1 MNLNQL
7 YNILLS
13 GWEEQTKT
21 QRIKSDDFRDSPP
34 SKLLQHFSGG
44 TILIEDAKKPVLS
57 DDKIKTEE
65 GQLQVFLN
73 ITNVGVQ
80 TEFWIDETGTPQC
93 SLRFNKQGADYKL
106 SQSFTVLDQLS
117 IDALDFHSPVFVLDT
132 LPSKQEEE
140 NVNLQQKYS
149 GFFYDSKY
157 EDQITKGLHFEG
169 EVILPEALEWLKLF
183 SSQDSF
189 HADGAID
196 TFMEVPRLCLETE
209 TFNPIQ
215 LGHLELSFCLQ
226 VLCLYKM
233 FGNRE
238 GTIRI
243 SPNTFYR
250 IYAVLQYRYAT
261 DKQLRLPLDAFIYG
275 NQPNI
280 VVLEADTKEIAELAL
295 DNFSKLMCN
304 INFLEWIP
312 ADFPVFNAVLLE
324 RLYLISSTEK
334 IKLLEIGCSFGLND
348 KLSDFVVIPDILSIN
363 NFKIEFSIKDPM
375 GAPNI
380 TASIKGIA
388 AIQGISANESEF
400 SAILYLSKSKDEIAI
415 DFSVE
420 LMDDN
425 NINITDFINRLLP
438 YPIGI
443 PQVECTGLSISGS
456 TSPMEFSFSTNLS
469 STIEISVLFATI
481 KEFDLYFKY
490 KSEEG
495 KTSILPEDVHLYGS
509 VNLFD
514 NIDIHL
520 CASLSKNGWR
530 FEGAFRS
537 TDTQAISISSLLPG
551 TDLYL
556 IPEEIAGIKIISGS
570 IIMDTANKLLE
581 ISAVAEANIQFGE
594 LGEVEGKHIKFHFES
609 LDKWELTAQGKI
621 KLLKDEQDT
630 YLIDIG
636 GTLKIC
642 KDADKFGISYISDPD
657 SGYFREIPLL
667 IPYKVENGNVELSSM
682 NFQIVELKINK
693 EKGWHFESD
702 IKLVFTKLSDIIQK
716 VLPANLEVLLSV
728 DSGTKEAAMQLK
740 DSFLD
745 IIIPSLKL
753 PAVGD
758 IPALEIGEA
767 RLTLNNMKLVLNSN
781 MAEVEIEIKYY
792 LPSGLN
798 DIFGVDQQGRPK
810 VVIFDTYGQGNKY
823 LGINFYG
830 KTESGKFDIGFQLS
844 ELPIAFVKSE
854 SEDKMDYWAISL
866 GPDTQPDKYGSI
878 WLEKP
883 VFELNTDKGGFKAS
897 GGFLIK
903 KDPAIP
909 LDLLKRL
916 LEYANL
922 KDVAGLLPQELPIPF
937 SNPPKFI
944 VDGKLN
950 VKLIEDFFPNSLP
963 QQIIDALEEIASLVD
978 KLPEA
983 FLDYMNVEI
992 PKELHFKIY
1001 ITADGGID
1009 ISLSAKPDGIKILL
1023 LTPPSLFITGI
1034 KLREFSF
1041 GEILSGQIF
1050 KLRIDADID
1059 SFDILT
1065 LAASVI
1071 SDEKAQY
1078 YIGNPKKYR
1087 SKIEL
1092 HNILVLI
1099 FYQAGFPIPIP
1110 LFCDKVGI
1118 DYYGIGDFSL
1128 KTSFGLPEPSFNIKE
1143 IGGMFNDLIKFV
1155 SKPEFHLDPQKKY
1168 QDFDIKLILGP
1179 NYIKTGNMLGARLIG
1194 QEAELKLS
1202 LYETVAY
1209 LLNAIKFFDLESFI
1223 RSIDIKYRFGLSS
1236 YSLSFLCINMTADW
1250 IISTPNEFITEN
1262 GYEKLNIDA
1271 SKTNK
1276 FMEILP
1282 RRNEAKPITKDDKG
1296 IILFL
1301 NGVWNTTFTCFE
1313 AAFGLIALDTKRFST
1328 GFYLTGR
1335 ISDLLDLSLL
1345 ATVKIDPPTIPFQI
1359 YGQGKTKFSIANI
1372 PVFEGKSS
1380 VNAEA
1385 GCFII
1390 DGSFSLLD
1398 ENSPVYIKSSD
1409 NMGGLLN
1416 NEVIT
1421 LSGGIKAGILI
1432 FQAGGSI
1439 TVSNCGIEGSFEFIR
1454 TISFGITLYN
1464 NTLCVNGTLP
1474 LSWTDFTYDVRIQHD
1489 GSTDADF
1496 TSATILNLTDMKL
1509 SFTNML
1515 LKTDANG
1522 TLIIR
1527 ILGGEIFSG
1536 TVNIKDDIFEANG
1549 KVSLFPQGCPFNII
1563 GEVKGWI
1570 SNSGYSLSGNIQTII
1585 GILSYNGS
1593 ITIDSTGIKGSFI
1606 DGFKHT
1612 YTFGLKIYCGKLY
1625 IYGEYPSCTGQNP
1638 YYIDDQFPYL
1648 HTSTPPWGSISDIN
1662 QIEECTHPYS
1672 ISLFKE
1678 ALVMLMQ
1685 TYFTMDSTAVSRL
1698 FEDEALLG
1706 LYHFTIDILEHT
1718 DAAAGNDQQQYEMTA
1733 ARQTDGE
1740 DFFTELKAELQ
1751 KNGVDYDINIK
1762 DAKIALTSAATKNN
1776 RAVMTLYLPNEDN
1789 VALRAIEV
1797 KYYPYNPI
1805 KVFSFIGNKII
1816 KLIC

>member
-1 MNLNQL
+1 MNLDQL

-21 QRIKSDDFRDSPP
+21 QRIKSDDFGGAPP
-34 SKLLQHFSGG
+34 AKLLQYFSGG
-44 TILIEDAKKPVLS
+44 TILIEDADKPVLS
-57 DDKIKTEE
+57 GDRIKTEK

-73 ITNVGVQ
+73 ITDVGVQ
-80 TEFWIDETGTPQC
+80 TEFWIDETGIPQC
-93 SLRFNKQGADYKL
+93 SLRLYKQDADYKL
-106 SQSFTVLDQLS
+106 SQSFTDLDQLS

-132 LPSKQEEE
+132 LPSKQEEQ
-140 NVNLQQKYS
+140 NVNLQQEYS

-157 EDQITKGLHFEG
+157 EDQITKGLSFEG
-169 EVILPEALEWLKLF
+169 EVRLPEILEWLKLF
-183 SSQDSF
+183 SSQDSL
-189 HADGAID
+189 HTYGAID
-196 TFMEVPRLCLETE
+196 TFMEVPRFCLETE

-215 LGHLELSFCLQ
+215 LGHLELPFRLQ
-226 VLCLYKM
+226 VMCLYKM

-238 GTIRI
+238 GTISI

-250 IYAVLQYRYAT
+250 LNAVLQYRYDT
-261 DKQLRLPLDAFIYG
+261 DKLLRLPLNALIYG

-280 VVLEADTKEIAELAL
+280 VVLEADTKEIAELAM

-312 ADFPVFNAVLLE
+312 ADFPVFSAVLLE

-334 IKLLEIGCSFGLND
+334 VKLLEIGCSFGLND
-348 KLSDFVVIPDILSIN
+348 KLRDFVIIPDILSIN
-363 NFKIEFSIKDPM
+363 NFKIKFSIKDPM
-375 GAPNI
+375 GELNI
-380 TASIKGIA
+380 TAGIEGIA
-388 AIQGISANESEF
+388 NIHGISAKEGEL
-400 SAILYLSKSKDEIAI
+400 SASLYLSKSKDEIAI
-415 DFSVE
+415 SFSVE
-420 LMDDN
+420 LMDSS
-425 NINITDFINRLLP
+425 NINITEFINRLLP

-456 TSPMEFSFSTNLS
+456 TSPMEFSFSSNLS

-481 KEFDLYFKY
+481 KEFGLYFKY

-537 TDTQAISISSLLPG
+537 TDTQTISISSLLPG

-581 ISAVAEANIQFGE
+581 ISAEAETNISFGE
-594 LGEVEGKHIKFHFES
+594 LGEVEGKLIKLHFES

-642 KDADKFGISYISDPD
+642 KDADKLEISYISDPD

-682 NFQIVELKINK
+682 NFQIVELKIK
-693 EKGWHFESD
+693 KDKGWHFESD
-702 IKLVFTKLSDIIQK
+702 FKLSFTKLPDIIRK

-728 DSGTKEAAMQLK
+728 DSGKKEAAMQLK
-740 DSFLD
+740 DNLFD

-758 IPALEIGEA
+758 LPALEIGEA
-767 RLTLNNMKLVLNSN
+767 RLMFNNMKLVLNSN

-792 LPSGLN
+792 LPSKLN
-798 DIFGVDQQGRPK
+798 DIFGVDQQGSPK
-810 VVIFDTYGQGNKY
+810 IVIFDTYGHGNKY
-823 LGINFYG
+823 LGVDFYG
-830 KTESGKFDIGFQLS
+830 KSESGKLDIGFRIN

-854 SEDKMDYWAISL
+854 TEDKRDYWAVSL

-897 GGFLIK
+897 GGFIIK

-922 KDVAGLLPQELPIPF
+922 KDAADLLPQELPIPF

-950 VKLIEDFFPNSLP
+950 VKLIEDFFLGSLP
-963 QQIIDALEEIASLVD
+963 QLMIDALEEIASLVD

-1009 ISLSAKPDGIKILL
+1009 ISLSAKPNGIKMLL
-1023 LTPPSLFITGI
+1023 ITPPSPFITGI
-1034 KLREFSF
+1034 RLREFSF
-1041 GEILSGQIF
+1041 GEILSGQLF

-1071 SDEKAQY
+1071 SDEKSQY
-1078 YIGNPKKYR
+1078 YIGNPKNYR

-1143 IGGMFNDLIKFV
+1143 IGGMLNDLIKFV

-1168 QDFDIKLILGP
+1168 EDFDIKLILGP
-1179 NYIKTGNMLGARLIG
+1179 NYIKTGNMLGRRLIG
-1194 QEAELKLS
+1194 QEAELTIS

-1209 LLNAIKFFDLESFI
+1209 ILNGIKFFDLESFI
-1223 RSIDIKYRFGLSS
+1223 RSIDIKYRFGSAS
-1236 YSLSFLCINMTADW
+1236 YSLSFLCMNMAADW

-1262 GYEKLNIDA
+1262 GYERLSIDV
-1271 SKTNK
+1271 SKAEK

-1282 RRNEAKPITKDDKG
+1282 RKNEAKPITKDDKG

-1301 NGVWNTTFTCFE
+1301 KGTWNTSFTGFE

-1328 GFYLTGR
+1328 GFYLAGR
-1335 ISDLLDLSLL
+1335 ISELFDLSLL
-1345 ATVKIDPPTIPFQI
+1345 ATVKIDPPAIPFQI
-1359 YGQGKTKFSIANI
+1359 YGQGKTKFSIADI
-1372 PVFEGKSS
+1372 PVFEGETT
-1380 VNAEA
+1380 VNADA
-1385 GCFII
+1385 NCFRV
-1390 DGSFSLLD
+1390 DGSFSLFD

-1409 NMGGLLN
+1409 NMGGLFS

-1421 LSGGIKAGILI
+1421 LSGGIRAGILI
-1432 FQAGGSI
+1432 FSAGGSM
-1439 TVSNCGIEGSFEFIR
+1439 TVSNCGIEGSLEFIR

-1464 NTLCVNGTLP
+1464 NTLRINGQIP
-1474 LSWTDFTYDVRIQHD
+1474 LSWTDFTYDVQIQPD
-1489 GSTDADF
+1489 GRTNANF
-1496 TSATILNLTDMKL
+1496 TSSDLLNLATMEL
-1509 SFTNML
+1509 SFTDML
-1515 LKTDANG
+1515 FRADVRG
-1522 TLIIR
+1522 TLIIK
-1527 ILGGEIFSG
+1527 ILGSDILSG
-1536 TVNIKDDIFEANG
+1536 MVNIKDDLFEANG
-1549 KVSLFPQGCPFNII
+1549 SVSLFPRSSPFNII

-1570 SNSGYSLSGNIQTII
+1570 SNSGYSLSGNIKTII

-1593 ITIDSTGIKGSFI
+1593 ITIDSAGIKGSFV
-1606 DGFKHT
+1606 DVFQET
-1612 YTFGLKIYCGKLY
+1612 YTFGLKIYYNKLY
-1625 IYGEYPSCTGQNP
+1625 IYGEYPGCSGQKP

-1648 HTSTPPWGSISDIN
+1648 HPSTPPWGSASNAN

-1678 ALVMLMQ
+1678 AHVKLMQ
-1685 TYFTMDSTAVSRL
+1685 TYFTMDTTAASRL

-1706 LYHFTIDILEHT
+1706 LYYFTIDILEHT
-1718 DAAAGNDQQQYEMTA
+1718 DDAAGNDQQQYEMTA
-1733 ARQTDGE
+1733 ARRTDGE

-1762 DAKIALTSAATKNN
+1762 DAKITLTSASTKNN
-1776 RAVMTLYLPNEDN
+1776 RAVMTLSLPDEDN
-1789 VALRAIEV
+1789 EELRKIEV
-1797 KYYPYNPI
+1797 RYYPHDPI
-1805 KVFSFIGNKII
+1805 KVFSLLGNKIL
-1816 KLIC
+1816 KLV